1 MEIFTS
7 FVDNYKQSMSGLH
20 IAAQIVLTTMFVL
33 TLVGISTA
41 VVNLFI
47 NTL

>member
-7 FVDNYKQSMSGLH
+7 FVNNYKQSMSGLH
-20 IAAQIVLTTMFVL
+20 LAAQVLLTTMFAM
-33 TLVGISTA
+33 TLLGISGA

-47 NTL
+47 NTI

>member
-7 FVDNYKQSMSGLH
+7 FVNNYKQSMSGLH
-20 IAAQIVLTTMFVL
+20 IAAQVVLTTMFVM
-33 TLVGISTA
+33 TLLGITTA
-41 VVNLFI
+41 VVNLFV